1 MAVLRTTDLTV
12 HYGSRRALSALDVE
26 VPEGVCGLLGPNGA
40 GKSTLLKTLLGFL
53 VPTRGSAEVLGV
65 PVRGRPHALRLRLGY
80 FPERTLLKTLLGFL
94 VPTRGSAEASPE
106 RSVLVPGLSSVET
119 VALAGE
125 LGGLSR
131 TDALARAHDM
141 LWFSGLG
148 DARYRLVEEFST
160 GMQQRTKLAMSLVHD
175 PELLLLDE
183 PTSGLDPIGRRHML
197 ELVRDV
203 RKRGVSV
210 MLSTHL
216 LHDVEQVC
224 DNVVVLDKGKL
235 VLEGRLDKLR
245 QHAGHA
251 KCVYEI
257 RIREDTPG
265 AFRKALSSQDVAIEI
280 AEDTHGQLKI
290 TLPTSDSS
298 RAPSTKFLF
307 EAARAAGAEIR
318 HLQRFEP
325 DLEETFLAAVDVDV
339 NDIHG
344 RGRDGS

>member
-65 PVRGRPHALRLRLGY
+65 PVRGRPHALRMRLGY
-80 FPERTLLKTLLGFL
+80 F
-94 VPTRGSAEASPE
+94 PE

-265 AFRKALSSQDVAIEI
+265 AFQKALSSQDVAIEI

>member
-80 FPERTLLKTLLGFL
+80 FPER
-94 VPTRGSAEASPE
+94 
-106 RSVLVPGLSSVET
+106 SVLVPGLSSVDT

-141 LWFSGLG
+141 LWFAGLG

-203 RKRGVSV
+203 GKRGVSV

-251 KCVYEI
+251 RCVYEI

-265 AFRKALSSQDVAIEI
+265 AFQKALSSQDVAIEI

-290 TLPTSDSS
+290 TLPASDSS

-307 EAARAAGAEIR
+307 EAARSAGAEIR

-339 NDIHG
+339 NDVNDVNVRGG
-344 RGRDGS
+344 RGRS